1 MFQYTFKAENE
12 ILESKKLRDA
22 AAVVQL
28 NEGKTP
34 EEEGEEEEKE
44 EERGD
49 EEDEGCKSD
58 GCEVIQEPH
67 PTNPFL
73 AVSGDV
79 LIPTAAPVDGLAAK
93 SNHSPSHLHLV
104 DDFDANNSNPFDGA
118 ELQSLSDFDALKSVL
133 APEPRH
139 DLSLLKTETVDEP
152 VYADVTFVKKS
163 SEPVYSTVN
172 KAPKVI
178 KSKKG
183 DGDIE
188 ISSSGPPIHNDFTAV
203 HSSTT
208 FGTASSP
215 PAYEEVAAA
224 SCSPFPKIP
233 EEVAAASCS
242 PFPKIPEEVAA
253 ASCSP
258 FPKIPE
264 AVVARAMQRLD
275 HNQED
280 CFLYLQEV
288 VELMSRLE
296 CSAEVAEAAAL
307 LSATGPARDQQATL
321 IKQFTEL
328 GFKVS
333 DIVWGLKQEP
343 SDRDA
348 LLDLLVSNS

>member
-28 NEGKTP
+28 NEEKTP

-139 DLSLLKTETVDEP
+139 DLSLLKTKTVDEP

-224 SCSPFPKIP
+224 SCSPFPK
-233 EEVAAASCS
+233 S
-242 PFPKIPEEVAA
+242 PEEVAA

-307 LSATGPARDQQATL
+307 LSAAGPARDQQATL

>member
-28 NEGKTP
+28 NEEKTP

-49 EEDEGCKSD
+49 EEDEGRKSD

-79 LIPTAAPVDGLAAK
+79 LIPTAAPVDGLVAK

-139 DLSLLKTETVDEP
+139 DLSLLKTKTVDEP

-224 SCSPFPKIP
+224 SCSPFPK
-233 EEVAAASCS
+233 S
-242 PFPKIPEEVAA
+242 PEEVAA

-264 AVVARAMQRLD
+264 AVVARAMQRLE

-307 LSATGPARDQQATL
+307 LSAAGPARDQQATL